1 LTRPLAAAAAA
12 LGAAILLA
20 GCGTPAGGDPGNR
33 RLHELA
39 ADRVFARLPE
49 GASRL
54 GVKRTAARYVKPG
67 FDGGGWH
74 GPSVV
79 ATFTS
84 PAPAAAVYRFYGRR
98 ALAFGWRLTKTDAH
112 GEPFTW
118 TKTFPDG
125 APAYLS
131 LLRLSRASG
140 GVPPHYVLTGSI

>member
-1 LTRPLAAAAAA
+1 VIRSLAAAVAA
-12 LGAAILLA
+12 LGAAIVVA
-20 GCGTPAGGDPGNR
+20 GCGAPAGGDPGNR

-39 ADRVFARLPE
+39 ADRVFASLPE

-79 ATFTS
+79 ATFAS

-98 ALAFGWRLTKTDAH
+98 ARASGWRPTKTDAH
-112 GEPFTW
+112 GEPSAW

-131 LLRLSRASG
+131 LLRLARPSG
-140 GVPPHYVLTGSI
+140 GMPPDYVLTGSI